1 MRIRKMKFCDYGID
15 EEEKN
20 VLMELAKRE
29 ENAVFIRK
37 AVMESNPGL
46 SEMLFISLTTGIG
59 YDAMGHSRYIPI
71 KRDDFYAYRRRA
83 LYIFKLLLK
92 RQDNRT
98 GPCCFAAIS
107 QQCGKSGL
115 PLNGSERWGIV

>member
-29 ENAVFIRK
+29 ENAVFIRN

-59 YDAMGHSRYIPI
+59 YDAMRHSRYIPI

-92 RQDNRT
+92 DQGNRMGT
-98 GPCCFAAIS
+98 NCFAAIS
-107 QQCGKSGL
+107 Q
-115 PLNGSERWGIV
+115 